1 MGGKH
6 RIVGPDGKVEKNKA
20 GTAVDG
26 GGHDSA
32 ESCQKQAAA
41 INSNESSL
49 RQEFWNPRKW
59 DGSSKVPADALWFK
73 DQGGTV
79 EFAKDGESQTFTMD
93 GYTGAGM
100 PHPFFGM
107 VYISVKGVKF
117 EKKTVGVLREH
128 ARDRIVGF
136 GTPARRDGHI
146 VIKNGKFSQV
156 TTDGQEVAGLCAE
169 GFPWECSINIDNAQ
183 VVDLLANE
191 KMEVNGAMVKG
202 PAVVFA
208 KSRLREVS
216 FCSLGMDA
224 GTSVAATDGEEEEI
238 SIVNHKEGVMPEEKN
253 EEPKVDLDALKAEAK
268 EEGKKELVAHFDA
281 LCAAFDRD
289 FAVEMFQAGKSLDE
303 AKMAHYEKVKAEL
316 EELKAAKPEAKA
328 EESADELDEPV
339 PTGTPPKEDKPKDL
353 KAAALAIQKERN
365 AGGEKLTLGQAM
377 KLAMKQMGKN
387 SDKEV

>member
-1 MGGKH
+1 M
-6 RIVGPDGKVEKNKA
+6 EF
-20 GTAVDG
+20 
-26 GGHDSA
+26 A
-32 ESCQKQAAA
+32 ESEK
-41 INSNESSL
+41 E
-49 RQEFWNPRKW
+49 P
-59 DGSSKVPADALWFK
+59 
-73 DQGGTV
+73 
-79 EFAKDGESQTFTMD
+79 TFTMD

-117 EKKTVGVLREH
+117 GKKTVGVLREH
-128 ARDRIVGF
+128 ERDRIVGF
-136 GTPARRDGHI
+136 GTPARRAGHI
-146 VIKNGKFSQV
+146 VVKNGSFSKV
-156 TTDGQEVAGLCAE
+156 TPDGQEVAGLCAE
-169 GFPWECSINIDNAQ
+169 GYPWECSINIDHAQ
-183 VVDLLANE
+183 VVDLSE
-191 KMEVNGAMVKG
+191 GERMEVNGMAVKG

-224 GTSVAATDGEEEEI
+224 GTSVAATEGDMEEI
-238 SIVNHKEGVMPEEKN
+238 EIVENKEGEMPEEKK

-268 EEGKKELVAHFDA
+268 DEGKKELVAHFDA
-281 LCAAFDRD
+281 LCAAFDQS

-328 EESADELDEPV
+328 DEKADELEEPV
-339 PTGTPPKEDKPKDL
+339 ATGTPPKDEKPKDL

-365 AGGEKLTLGQAM
+365 SGGEKLTLGQAM
-377 KLAMKQMGKN
+377 KLAMLQMGKK